1 MIEVVGVV
9 SEGIRGTTLLCAA
22 ALVIVAGVEPG
33 CAAEPQLRPQWSVDP
48 TGERYAPLPLN
59 VDVKI
64 FVRSEPEESYRVI
77 GSIMSTCP
85 VKQWVGGQHRPGRP
99 VCLEGLRQGARKLG
113 AQAII
118 EVKIKRNRPEWEP
131 ENPWYIM
138 KATAVRL
145 SP

>member
-1 MIEVVGVV
+1 MGLGLG
-9 SEGIRGTTLLCAA
+9 SERERAAA
-22 ALVIVAGVEPG
+22 ALW
-33 CAAEPQLRPQWSVDP
+33 CAAVLVVLVAIEAGCGEPQLRPQWSVDP
-48 TGERYAPLPLN
+48 TSERYAPLPLN
-59 VDVKI
+59 TDVKI
-64 FVRSEPEESYRVI
+64 YVRSEPEESYRVI

-85 VKQWVGGQHRPGRP
+85 VEQWVGGQHRKGRP